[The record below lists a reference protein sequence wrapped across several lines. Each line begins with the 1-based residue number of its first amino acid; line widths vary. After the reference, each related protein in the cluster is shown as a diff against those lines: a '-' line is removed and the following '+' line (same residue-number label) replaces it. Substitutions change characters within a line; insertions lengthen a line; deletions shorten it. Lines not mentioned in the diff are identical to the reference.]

1 VVALEHG
8 DEVGIIA
15 GPYRGFRGQAQDA
28 DSERSRVSVVV
39 LVFGRP
45 TRLELDEAKV
55 ERL

>member
-8 DEVGIIA
+8 DEVRIIA
-15 GPYRGFRGQAQDA
+15 GPCRGFRVQVQDA

-45 TRLELDEAKV
+45 TRLELDESKV